1 MNEDGMLNQKHQS
14 LPRLE
19 LSDIA
24 TTLDEGIT
32 GWLDRHAL
40 ECGPPKPDATATGT
54 LVLATRVVGEVS
66 SVCESWHLSTRVIPH
81 SQPGWSVMQV
91 SGPLF
96 PVLALGEV
104 ITALRAFLAH

>member
-1 MNEDGMLNQKHQS
+1 MSQDGIFNQTHQS

-40 ECGPPKPDATATGT
+40 EREPPKPDAAATGT

-66 SVCESWHLSTRVIPH
+66 SVCESWRLSTRVIPH
-81 SQPGWSVMQV
+81 SQPGWSVTQV
-91 SGPLF
+91 SGPLS

-104 ITALRAFLAH
+104 ITALRAFVAR